1 MRLFESHVPARL
13 PKALDEFPRDRPSGA
28 APAVLRQGGSPAKPL
43 SPDPAIG
50 LKEPSQGTSP
60 HLPDSR
66 SLPGPSSWRLTDL
79 DAGRPRSGDPP
90 MRYSRVPS

>member
-28 APAVLRQGGSPAKPL
+28 APAVPRRGGSTAEPL
-43 SPDPAIG
+43 SPDPVIG
-50 LKEPSQGTSP
+50 LKEPSQGTFP

-66 SLPGPSSWRLTDL
+66 SLPAVFMAPYLPWRRASTK
-79 DAGRPRSGDPP
+79 RRSTNAL
-90 MRYSRVPS
+90 

>member
-28 APAVLRQGGSPAKPL
+28 APAALRQGGSPAKPL

-66 SLPGPSSWRLTDL
+66 SLPAVFMAPYLPWRR
-79 DAGRPRSGDPP
+79 ASAKRRSTNAL
-90 MRYSRVPS
+90 

>member
-13 PKALDEFPRDRPSGA
+13 PKALDEFPRDRPSEA

-50 LKEPSQGTSP
+50 LKEPHRHFPASP
-60 HLPDSR
+60 GLPLLARRLHGALLTLAQASTKRR
-66 SLPGPSSWRLTDL
+66 STNAL
-79 DAGRPRSGDPP
+79 
-90 MRYSRVPS
+90 

>member
-28 APAVLRQGGSPAKPL
+28 APPAKPL

-66 SLPGPSSWRLTDL
+66 SLPAVFMAPYLPWRRASTK
-79 DAGRPRSGDPP
+79 RRSTNAL
-90 MRYSRVPS
+90 